1 MPMVSSRLCLCCSD
15 VGALPLRAWKI
26 VLSISASIPGLDHS
40 QPQLPV
46 PRTLLR
52 FVDSKN
58 PRPARY
64 KLGKCSS
71 NDEKGMCNK
80 TNFTIYLHIIS
91 LSCML

>member
-15 VGALPLRAWKI
+15 VEALPLRAWKI

-52 FVDSKN
+52 FGDSKN
-58 PRPARY
+58 QDPQGINWANVALAMRRACATKQILP
-64 KLGKCSS
+64 S
-71 NDEKGMCNK
+71 
-80 TNFTIYLHIIS
+80 I
-91 LSCML
+91 